1 MATDT
6 QLQEKYQML
15 LPHLDERSARLF
27 LASEAKSMGRGAK
40 VKVAKLAGVSRTR
53 INKGIEELGSNTK
66 PHVSGKGKKIRN
78 PGGGRKSQKESQP
91 EMVKALEL
99 IVNPHTLGDPM
110 NPLLWTSKSLRKIQA
125 ELKKQNH
132 NVGHVTIGEILKSKD
147 YSLQGNKKTHEGGA
161 VADRDEQFEYIN
173 QAALS
178 FMKEGA
184 PVISVDCKKKELIGN
199 YKNSGVEWH
208 KKGEAPNVKVYDFI
222 DKYLGKAVPYGVYD
236 MAMNQGW
243 ASVGISKD
251 TAEFAVNT
259 IRTWWRQMGKDLYV
273 HANKLLIT
281 ADGGGSNSSRSRLWK
296 KELQLF
302 ASETGLEIKVCHF
315 PPGTSKWNKIEHRL
329 FSFISKNWRGKP
341 LESLEVIVNLI
352 ANTTT
357 EKGLKVKAL
366 ADKKEYE
373 KGLKVTDEEI
383 KNLKLTLDAF
393 RGDWNYSIYP

>member
-53 INKGIEELGSNTK
+53 INKGIEELGPNTK

>member
-1 MATDT
+1 MSTDT

-15 LPHLDERSARLF
+15 LPHLDEKSARLF

-40 VKVAKLAGVSRTR
+40 VKVAKLAGVSRVR
-53 INKGIEELGSNTK
+53 INKGIKELESGIK
-66 PHVSGKGKKIRN
+66 PTCAGKGQKTRN
-78 PGGGRKSQKESQP
+78 PGGGRKTQEKSQP
-91 EMVKALEL
+91 GMVEALEG

-110 NPLLWTSKSLRKIQA
+110 NPLLWTSKSLRKIQL
-125 ELKKQNH
+125 ELKAQH
-132 NVGHVTIGEILKSKD
+132 YNVGHVTIGGILKSKG

-161 VADRDEQFEYIN
+161 VADRNEQFEYIN

-199 YKNSGVEWH
+199 FKNSGAEWH

-222 DKYLGKAVPYGVYD
+222 DKDLGKAVPYGVYD
-236 MAMNQGW
+236 MAKNQGW
-243 ASVGISKD
+243 VNVGISKD
-251 TAEFAVNT
+251 TAEFAVNS
-259 IRTWWRQMGKDLYV
+259 IRTWWQQMGKEQYGL
-273 HANKLLIT
+273 AKKLLIT

-341 LESLEVIVNLI
+341 LVSLEVIVNLI

-357 EKGLKVKAL
+357 LKGLKVKAL
-366 ADKKEYE
+366 ADKRQYE
-373 KGLKVTDEEI
+373 KGLKVTNEELNRI
-383 KNLKLTLDAF
+383 KLERDAF
-393 RGDWNYSIYP
+393 RGDWNYEIYP